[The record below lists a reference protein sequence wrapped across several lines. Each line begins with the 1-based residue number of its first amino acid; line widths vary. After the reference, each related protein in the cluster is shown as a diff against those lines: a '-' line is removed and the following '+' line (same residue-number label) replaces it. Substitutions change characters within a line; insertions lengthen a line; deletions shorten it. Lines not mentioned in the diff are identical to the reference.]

1 MKPRICPPHRTSPTS
16 PPGLEA
22 GLVASPAPRQRSAMG
37 AGVARVGAGE
47 GEAKGLAQGCLVI
60 RDGKVLIS
68 DGYLR
73 DV

>member
-1 MKPRICPPHRTSPTS
+1 
-16 PPGLEA
+16 
-22 GLVASPAPRQRSAMG
+22 MG